1 MRSAAVPEGTHGTF
15 LGADGTPLHRAAWEV
30 EAPRAALLLSHGIG
44 EHSGRYA
51 ALARDLA
58 GHRISVYAL
67 DHRGNGR
74 SPGRRGHVR
83 RFREFTD
90 DLEAF
95 RRSVAGSL
103 PPGLPV
109 FLLGHSLGGLIALR
123 YLQAYPE
130 APLAGAILSSP
141 ALGIAVEAPAWKT
154 RLAGVLSRVL
164 PALPFANEIDPAHL
178 THDREIVDTYRD
190 DPLVHPR
197 ITPRL
202 YTEMLTAIRLALAEG
217 ERIRVPLLFLIPD
230 ADRVVRP
237 AAAQAFARG
246 LACDVTVRVY
256 PGFFHESLNEVGRER
271 VVEDI
276 AAWIDR
282 QIT

>member
-1 MRSAAVPEGTHGTF
+1 MGASPAEGSFGSCA
-15 LGADGTPLHRAAWEV
+15 GADGVRLHTCAWEV
-30 EAPRAALLLSHGIG
+30 AEPRAALLLAHGIG

-51 ALARDLA
+51 PLARDLA
-58 GHRISVYAL
+58 AHGVAVYAL

-83 RFREFTD
+83 RFGEYVD

-95 RRSVAGSL
+95 RRHVAAAL
-103 PPGLPV
+103 PAGLPV

-123 YLQAYPE
+123 YLQAHPE
-130 APLAGAILSSP
+130 APLAGAVLSSP

-154 RLAGVLSRVL
+154 RLAGLLSRVL

-178 THDREIVDTYRD
+178 THDRAVVDGYRD

-202 YTEMLTAIRLALAEG
+202 YTEMLAAISAALAEG
-217 ERIRVPLLFLIPD
+217 GRLRLPLLFLIPD
-230 ADRVVRP
+230 ADRVVAP
-237 AAAQAFARG
+237 AAARAFAEGLRG
-246 LACDVTVRVY
+246 DVTVRVY
-256 PGFFHESLNEVGRER
+256 EGFYHESLNELERER
-271 VVEDI
+271 VVGDI
-276 AAWIDR
+276 AAWIAAR
-282 QIT
+282 AA